1 MKPIEIVSLDF
12 LVLTLTTLAVY
23 YLLSP
28 RAQTYWLLAVS
39 CFFYA
44 TWSSYFLATLLAF
57 TILNYVLARQIER
70 SQSRALFLLGIVID
84 AGSLIALKLL
94 TGPYQ
99 NTLLE
104 RIHATALT
112 GILLPIGFSFY
123 ILQLISYLTDVSRG
137 QIEAERDFVQF
148 ALYTFYFPKLLAGPI
163 ERARNFLPQLKRE
176 RVVNRGSVEQGA
188 YLILLGLVRKV
199 VIADHLSMLRPADI
213 FTAAENYTSLE
224 RFVWLFV
231 FAFIL
236 YNDFAGYT
244 SIVRG
249 ISCLL
254 GIQLSANFR
263 QPFLA
268 RSFSD
273 FWTRW
278 HITLS
283 EWLRDYIFYPARRW
297 LMSLP
302 RGGWMALILPPLLT
316 MLVSGF
322 WHGASLALL
331 GWGFLHGSY
340 LVVEQFLQRFKML
353 PKAGFG
359 AQLYSIVVFLLVTLA
374 WIPFNTPSLRAAARY
389 LVGLLL
395 PYSASFQVLIW
406 PDILLLTILSLWLD
420 WQEGRHQDSAFPRR
434 WPAAAQ
440 SWCVAIAVILLFFFT
455 SVGSDL
461 SRFVYQFF

>member
-1 MKPIEIVSLDF
+1 MKPIEIISLDF
-12 LVLTLTTLAVY
+12 LVLTLVTLAIY

-28 RAQTYWLLAVS
+28 RAQTYWLLVVS

-44 TWSSYFLATLLAF
+44 TWSLYFFATLLAC
-57 TILNYVLARQIER
+57 TILNYGLAWQIEKSR
-70 SQSRALFLLGIVID
+70 SRALFLLGIVVN
-84 AGSLIALKLL
+84 ASSLIALKLL

-99 NTLLE
+99 ATLLE
-104 RIHATALT
+104 RIHAPALT

-123 ILQLISYLTDVSRG
+123 VLQVISYLTDVYRG
-137 QIEAERDFVQF
+137 QIQAERDFIRF
-148 ALYTFYFPKLLAGPI
+148 ALYTFYFPKLLSGPI
-163 ERARNFLPQLKRE
+163 ERARSFLPQLKRE
-176 RVVNRGSVEQGA
+176 RVVDRESVEQGT

-199 VIADHLSMLRPADI
+199 VIADHLSVLRPMDI
-213 FTAAENYTSLE
+213 FTVPGNFTSLE

-302 RGGWMALILPPLLT
+302 HGAWIALILPPLLT

-340 LVVEQFLQRFKML
+340 LVMEQLLQRFKVF
-353 PKAGFG
+353 PKAGFR
-359 AQLYSIVVFLLVTLA
+359 AQLYSSAVFLLVMLA
-374 WIPFNTPSLRAAARY
+374 WIPFNTPSLRSAARY
-389 LVGLLL
+389 LASLLP
-395 PYSASFQVLIW
+395 PYSASFQALIL

-420 WQEGRHQDSAFPRR
+420 WQEQRHQDSAFPRR
-434 WPAAAQ
+434 WPAAVQ
-440 SWCVAIAVILLFFFT
+440 SWYVAIAIILLFFFA
-455 SVGSDL
+455 SIGSDL